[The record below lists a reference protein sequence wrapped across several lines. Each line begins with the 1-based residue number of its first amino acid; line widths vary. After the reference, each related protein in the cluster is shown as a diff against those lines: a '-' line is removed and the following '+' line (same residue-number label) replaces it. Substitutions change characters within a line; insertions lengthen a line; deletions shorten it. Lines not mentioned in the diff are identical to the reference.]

1 MRQAAIQR
9 QLVMEQAT
17 ILLEPETSTP
27 SLGVSM
33 QILLSGLSEQA
44 CLACL
49 GADTALPAQLS
60 WNSAN
65 DFIAAA
71 EAASP
76 KEDERLWVWL
86 YRAPWEFLAQAGQ
99 GEVATVLTQ
108 WQAEQRAVLGLRRAL
123 GQKLLLV
130 NADRVAPAQLC
141 TQLDLPEPQNSVL
154 PKPSGLTPVI
164 AGLFERVAPQYW
176 DLYEMLEAT
185 AWLPEGEPQF
195 RHDLSV
201 PGLDGL
207 PPLLQTLQDG
217 LTLPALQTALAQAE
231 QKHQRLEQALKE
243 SQQLSD
249 RTEAERLALAGKNQ
263 QLQAQLQQA
272 QDDLKKQQ
280 AQAIS
285 LTESHAAAL
294 EQQEQ
299 KLAESGKQLQQ
310 ATDKLKKLEQELE
323 KNRQATTK
331 AESERQSLTEEN
343 DLLLA
348 QLHQVQEELEKHYL
362 DGKAQ
367 AAVLAD
373 TRQQLEQSTA
383 KLKQAQESLKKQ
395 QAQAASSDKNHADAL
410 KQQEQKLA
418 ESGKQLQQATDKL
431 KKLEQELEKA
441 KQATAKL
448 DGEHQAQL
456 GKNQLLQTMLQQ
468 VQGELDQARQATAK
482 TEAERQSLAAK
493 SQKLQAQ
500 LQQVQEDLK
509 KQQAQAASSDKNHA
523 ATLRQQEQKLA
534 ESGRQLQQATDKLKK
549 LDQELEKNRQAATQA
564 ESDRQSLAEEN
575 DLLLAQLHQVQE
587 ELESYY
593 LANREL
599 QAVMSQ
605 SQQTLHRARAVVSRL
620 VCNA

>member
-1 MRQAAIQR
+1 
-9 QLVMEQAT
+9 
-17 ILLEPETSTP
+17 
-27 SLGVSM
+27 M
-33 QILLSGLSEQA
+33 QILLSGLSEQL
-44 CLACL
+44 CLAYL
-49 GADTALPAQLS
+49 GADTAVPAQLH
-60 WNSAN
+60 WHSAD

-71 EAASP
+71 KAVSP

-86 YRAPWEFLAQAGQ
+86 YRAPWELLSRAAQ
-99 GEVATVLTQ
+99 GEVAMVLAQ
-108 WQAEQRAVLGLRRAL
+108 WQTEQRVVLELRRAL

-130 NADRVAPAQLC
+130 NTDRVSPALLC
-141 TQLDLPEPQNSVL
+141 ARLELTGLQPPALPG
-154 PKPSGLTPVI
+154 PSGLTPAI
-164 AGLFERVAPQYW
+164 ADLFERMAPQYW

-195 RHDLSV
+195 RHDLPAPS
-201 PGLDGL
+201 LDGL
-207 PPLLQTLQDG
+207 LPLLQALQDG

-231 QKHQRLEQALKE
+231 QQHQHLEQALKE
-243 SQQLSD
+243 NQQLSD
-249 RTEAERLALAGKNQ
+249 RTEAERLALAGKSQ

-272 QDDLKKQQ
+272 QEDLKKQQ
-280 AQAIS
+280 AQATS
-285 LTESHAAAL
+285 LNESHAAAL

-310 ATDKLKKLEQELE
+310 AIDKLKQLEQEQE
-323 KNRQATTK
+323 KHRQA
-331 AESERQSLTEEN
+331 ARQVESERQSLAEEN

-348 QLHQVQEELEKHYL
+348 QLHQVQEELEKYYL

-373 TRQQLEQSTA
+373 TRQQLEQSST

-418 ESGKQLQQATDKL
+418 ESGNQLQQATDKL

-468 VQGELDQARQATAK
+468 VQGELAQHSQELDKAKQATAK
-482 TEAERQSLAAK
+482 TEVERQSLAAK
-493 SQKLQAQ
+493 SQQLQAQ
-500 LQQVQEDLK
+500 LHQVQEDLK
-509 KQQAQAASSDKNHA
+509 KQQAQAATSDKNHA
-523 ATLRQQEQKLA
+523 AALKQQEQKLA
-534 ESGRQLQQATDKLKK
+534 ESGKQLQQATDKLKQLEQK
-549 LDQELEKNRQAATQA
+549 LEKKKQAAKQA
-564 ESDRQSLAEEN
+564 EGERQSLAEEN
-575 DLLLAQLHQVQE
+575 NLLLAQLHQVQE

-599 QAVMSQ
+599 QAVMGQ

-620 VCNA
+620 VCNG